1 MGRIKAGLVS
11 GVWVLMLLVAV
22 FGVVL
27 SVPVVRAGGTIYIRA
42 DGSIDPLDAP
52 ISILD
57 NITYTF
63 AGNINDSIVVE
74 RDNIVVDG
82 GGYTIQGTG
91 GGEGMDLRWRR
102 NVTIRNM
109 EIKAFNTG
117 IWLYFSSNNSISGNN
132 ITDNLDGIWLE
143 ESSNNSISGN
153 NITVN
158 ERYGI
163 RLYASNN
170 ILRSNSMAN
179 NKYNFEVFGW
189 SLPKFLNDVDD
200 SNTVDG
206 KPVYYWINERD
217 RSVPFEAGYVALV
230 NCTRM
235 TVKGLDL
242 TKNEPGIL
250 LAYTTNS
257 TIAQNNIANDGY
269 GIWLFRS
276 FNNSIS
282 DNNMTN
288 NMDGIELYWSWNN
301 SISGNNIR
309 ANERAGIRLW
319 YYSNYNSVLG
329 NNIANDEY
337 GIEVSESLNNTISG
351 NNITANR
358 QDGVWLYWSSNSS
371 ILGNNITANN
381 RDGIG
386 LYWSSNYNSVSRN
399 NIVANNRHGIGLY
412 DSLNNNFCH
421 NNFIDNFLQ
430 VYIYTSGYANVWD
443 DGYPSGGNYW
453 SDYVRT
459 GVDFLSGPFQNE
471 TGSDG
476 IGDSAYWISP
486 PSTPPELRQIDHYP
500 LMGTFHSFDTSL
512 GYYVDAISN
521 STIEDFEYFESNNT
535 IIMHVSSMTSNQT
548 FGFIRICIPHAL
560 MNETYHVT
568 IDRAEPYYVNY
579 TLYDNSTHRWIYFN
593 YEHSKLEIV
602 IIPESSSF
610 LVLPLFMIATLLAVM
625 VCRRRYSTKDVKHHS
640 VMINP
645 SM

>member
-1 MGRIKAGLVS
+1 
-11 GVWVLMLLVAV
+11 
-22 FGVVL
+22 
-27 SVPVVRAGGTIYIRA
+27 
-42 DGSIDPLDAP
+42 
-52 ISILD
+52 
-57 NITYTF
+57 
-63 AGNINDSIVVE
+63 
-74 RDNIVVDG
+74 
-82 GGYTIQGTG
+82 
-91 GGEGMDLRWRR
+91 
-102 NVTIRNM
+102 
-109 EIKAFNTG
+109 
-117 IWLYFSSNNSISGNN
+117 
-132 ITDNLDGIWLE
+132 
-143 ESSNNSISGN
+143 
-153 NITVN
+153 
-158 ERYGI
+158 
-163 RLYASNN
+163 
-170 ILRSNSMAN
+170 
-179 NKYNFEVFGW
+179 
-189 SLPKFLNDVDD
+189 
-200 SNTVDG
+200 
-206 KPVYYWINERD
+206 
-217 RSVPFEAGYVALV
+217 
-230 NCTRM
+230 
-235 TVKGLDL
+235 
-242 TKNEPGIL
+242 
-250 LAYTTNS
+250 
-257 TIAQNNIANDGY
+257 
-269 GIWLFRS
+269 
-276 FNNSIS
+276 
-282 DNNMTN
+282 
-288 NMDGIELYWSWNN
+288 
-301 SISGNNIR
+301 
-309 ANERAGIRLW
+309 
-319 YYSNYNSVLG
+319 
-329 NNIANDEY
+329 
-337 GIEVSESLNNTISG
+337 
-351 NNITANR
+351 
-358 QDGVWLYWSSNSS
+358 
-371 ILGNNITANN
+371 LGNNITANN

-412 DSLNNNFCH
+412 DSLNNKFCH

-512 GYYVDAISN
+512 GYYVDVISN